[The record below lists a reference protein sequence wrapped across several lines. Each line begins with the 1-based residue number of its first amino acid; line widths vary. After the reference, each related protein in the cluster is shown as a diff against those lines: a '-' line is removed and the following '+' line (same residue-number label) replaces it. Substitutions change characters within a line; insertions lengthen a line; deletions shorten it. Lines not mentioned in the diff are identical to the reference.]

1 MLRITQTLAS
11 SLALLVVTGAIA
23 PPAAHAWSTSDAYRE
38 VAYKAEKKGAPVTFQ
53 IYNKDEA
60 VQQVKVT
67 GQIYKLEPH
76 SGTKITAPEGAQVF
90 AATDGKGHR
99 NGDLLF
105 EVSAALKGN
114 TVSID

>member
-23 PPAAHAWSTSDAYRE
+23 PPAAHAWLTSGAYRE
-38 VAYKAEKKGAPVTFQ
+38 VAYKAETKGAQVTFQ
-53 IYNKDEA
+53 IFNKDEA
-60 VQQVKVT
+60 VQQVKVA
-67 GQIYKLEPH
+67 GQVYKLDPH

-90 AATDGKGHR
+90 AATDGKRHR